1 MLLKKMSVLCNRRV
15 LMLLFYFHLVLL
27 GVILIVAYDIN
38 VSPKE
43 TQYLKAYN
51 RWRAIRENFDSYH
64 EARAKQDGRLQMRG
78 RQMDAVAGFDFLRDN
93 NKRRSNLTIS
103 NGVHQQVF
111 ASSLENPL
119 KFIPKVPEYSASDI
133 VPYLSDNITKKYL
146 ELPRTIY
153 TYKIVILTPV
163 CDVAHVLDNYMKQ
176 LAKLSYPHNL
186 LSVYFGED
194 SSTDRT
200 FDMATLI
207 ADDLK
212 TNYGFHDAAA
222 YHFNASG
229 GVHGPWGEVHSRS
242 SQYERRAHLAVSRN
256 TLLKVGLKHGEFDY
270 VLWID
275 SDIKQ
280 LPVDLIQQLIYA
292 KSDVV
297 VPSCL
302 FESGD
307 LKRTFDKNSW
317 RETPASIED
326 QEHLP
331 KDILIVEGYST
342 TRRIYLPD
350 LKAEGRVV
358 RLDGV
363 GGCALLIKA
372 NCHRRGLMF
381 PEKIYSNHIETE
393 GLAKM
398 ADHMGFT
405 VVGVPFVEVFHN

>member
-1 MLLKKMSVLCNRRV
+1 MLLRKMSFVCNRRV
-15 LMLLFYFHLVLL
+15 LMILFYFHLVLL
-27 GVILIVAYDIN
+27 GVVLIIAYDIN
-38 VSPKE
+38 ASPKE
-43 TQYLKAYN
+43 AQYLKAYN
-51 RWRAIRENFDSYH
+51 RWKSIRENFDSYH
-64 EARAKQDGRLQMRG
+64 EARGKKDARLQMRG
-78 RQMDAVAGFDFLRDN
+78 RQMDVVAGFDFLGVSRDR
-93 NKRRSNLTIS
+93 KSNLSKSDSVIE
-103 NGVHQQVF
+103 QVF
-111 ASSLENPL
+111 ESSLENPL
-119 KFIPKVPEYSASDI
+119 NFIPKVPQYSVSDI
-133 VPYLSDNITKKYL
+133 VPYLSSNITKKYL
-146 ELPRTIY
+146 QLPRTTY

-163 CDVAHVLDNYMKQ
+163 CDVAHLLDNFMKQ
-176 LAKLSYPHNL
+176 LAKLSYPHDL
-186 LSVYFGED
+186 LSIYFGED
-194 SSTDRT
+194 SSSDRT

-212 TNYGFHDAAA
+212 SNHGFHDAAA

-242 SQYERRAHLAVSRN
+242 SQYERRAHLAASRN
-256 TLLKVGLKHGEFDY
+256 TLLKVGLTRGEFDY
-270 VLWID
+270 VLWVD

-280 LPVDLIQQLIYA
+280 LPVDLIEQLIFA

-302 FESGD
+302 FQSGEF
-307 LKRTFDKNSW
+307 KRTFDKNSW
-317 RETPASIED
+317 RETPASVED

-331 KDILIVEGYST
+331 KDILIVEGYSV

-372 NCHRRGLMF
+372 NCHRRGLRF
-381 PEKIYSNHIETE
+381 PEKIYSHHIETE